1 MVDYVLVI
9 KGIMLQVI
17 LFSIIPFLYW
27 FLRKRKEKLFLPY
40 VGLYKPHRAAATK
53 SKSIAIFIIIYLVI
67 YAIVHF
73 TPIALITQPSAGRYA
88 GLGAAAIIP
97 AFLVSFLQQA
107 LAEEILFR
115 GFIGKRLI
123 AKLGLFSGNICQAV
137 IFGLIHVLL
146 SVSDEKT
153 FLAYFIIFV
162 SISAGG
168 WLLGFL
174 DEKLC
179 NGSIVPSILLHGFG
193 NFIMVLSVAF

>member
-17 LFSIIPFLYW
+17 FFSVIPFLYW
-27 FLRKRKEKLFLPY
+27 VLRKRKEKLFLPY
-40 VGLYKPHRAAATK
+40 VGLYKPRRTAATK
-53 SKSIAIFIIIYLVI
+53 SVVIFIIIYLVI

-137 IFGLIHVLL
+137 IFGLMHVLL

>member
-17 LFSIIPFLYW
+17 FFSVIPFLYW
-27 FLRKRKEKLFLPY
+27 VLRKRKEKLFLPY
-40 VGLYKPHRAAATK
+40 VGLYKPRRAAATK
-53 SKSIAIFIIIYLVI
+53 SKSIAIFIIIYMVI

-137 IFGLIHVLL
+137 IFGLMHVLL

-153 FLAYFIIFV
+153 FLAYFIIFI